1 LNDGQ
6 LAAPTNMNWVKATG
20 LSVGAIILGSVLA
33 MQAFTNVLAN
43 DQPALAAN
51 ASPLN
56 GFALERVAL
65 NRMKNQED
73 GSLTPLVKK
82 VLEKEPLSPAAWAI
96 LAMAQQD
103 GAKKDAILLAASKL
117 NRRTLLLQSNLLL
130 LHASRDDFFNSIG
143 VLNQILSVY
152 PEQKGTMF
160 PILIQAL
167 KDERSI
173 PEFVQALSKS
183 PSWSDSFLRAA
194 SADSD
199 TLPNLSQVRMGLFDK
214 VAIERDTDKAI
225 IGALVK
231 AGRIEPA
238 AALYRR
244 ISKPSAGGTFDSA
257 GKSQKVDWSTN
268 MPPFDWQLKDDPGM
282 RAEVRGQ
289 PARLI
294 FFVKSGKADTI
305 AERLIVSPRAPFDLK
320 IVHDMIPLAQL
331 DDVEIRVQCAKRKE
345 TLIELPF
352 LGSPSIHSVS
362 GIPENC
368 GMINISIFARAWSDK
383 PDLKGEI
390 RSIAILPQPI

>member
-1 LNDGQ
+1 
-6 LAAPTNMNWVKATG
+6 MNWLKATG
-20 LSVGAIILGSVLA
+20 LSIGTILLGSILA
-33 MQAFTNVLAN
+33 MQAFTNVIEN
-43 DQPALAAN
+43 DQPALAASV
-51 ASPLN
+51 SPLN
-56 GFALERVAL
+56 GFALQQVAL
-65 NRMKNQED
+65 NRLKNQED
-73 GSLTPLVKK
+73 GPLTPLVKK
-82 VLEKEPLSPAAWAI
+82 VLAKEPLSPAAWTM
-96 LAMAQQD
+96 LALAQED
-103 GAKKDAILLAASKL
+103 GAKKDVILLAASKL

-130 LHASRDDFFNSIG
+130 LYASRDDFFNSIG

-183 PSWSDSFLRAA
+183 PSWSDSFLTAA

-199 TLPNLSQVRMGLFDK
+199 ALPNLTQVRMGLFDK
-214 VAIERDTDKAI
+214 VTVERDTDKAI
-225 IGALVK
+225 IGGLIK

-244 ISKPSAGGTFDSA
+244 ISEPSDGGTFGSA
-257 GKSQKVDWSTN
+257 GKFQKVDWNTN
-268 MPPFDWQLKDDPGM
+268 MPPFDWQLKDDPGA
-282 RAEVRGQ
+282 RAQVGGKPE
-289 PARLI
+289 RLD

-305 AERLIVSPRAPFDLK
+305 AERLIVSPRAPFVLK

-331 DDVEIRVQCAKRKE
+331 NDVEIRVQCAKRKE

-352 LGSPSIHSVS
+352 LESPSSYSVAN
-362 GIPENC
+362 IPENC

>member
-1 LNDGQ
+1 
-6 LAAPTNMNWVKATG
+6 MNWLKATG
-20 LSVGAIILGSVLA
+20 LSIGAIILGSVLA
-33 MQAFTNVLAN
+33 MQAFTNVLEN
-43 DQPALAAN
+43 DQPALAASV
-51 ASPLN
+51 SPLN
-56 GFALERVAL
+56 GFALQRVAL
-65 NRMKNQED
+65 NRMKNQEG

-82 VLEKEPLSPAAWAI
+82 VLAKEPLSPAAWTI
-96 LAMAQQD
+96 LALAQQD

-130 LHASRDDFFNSIG
+130 LYASRDDFFNSIA

-199 TLPNLSQVRMGLFDK
+199 TFPNLTQVRMGLFDK
-214 VAIERDTDKAI
+214 VAVERDTDKAI

-231 AGRIEPA
+231 AGRIETA

-244 ISKPSAGGTFDSA
+244 ISEPSARGTPGSA
-257 GKSQKVDWSTN
+257 RKFQKIDWRTT
-268 MPPFDWQLKDDPGM
+268 MPPFDWQLKDDPGT
-282 RAEVRGQ
+282 RAQVGKKPE
-289 PARLI
+289 RLD

-305 AERLIVSPRAPFDLK
+305 AERLIVSPRAPFVLK
-320 IVHDMIPLAQL
+320 IAHDMIPLAQL
-331 DDVEIRVQCAKRKE
+331 NDVEIRVQCAKSKE
-345 TLIELPF
+345 MLIKLPF
-352 LGSPSIHSVS
+352 LESPSSYSVAN
-362 GIPENC
+362 IPENC
-368 GMINISIFARAWSDK
+368 GIINISMFARAWSDK